1 MLLLLLADSVSRK
14 SNSPPRQCSSLS
26 AYFEKSSEGH
36 ENQHKD
42 TLGGNKRNAGIL
54 LSTYFLKWAA
64 ALKKIVFLLND
75 FQFST
80 TQFF

>member
-14 SNSPPRQCSSLS
+14 SNLRRQCSSLS